1 MVLRR
6 LGIPPRE
13 REGACVGC
21 NNCPDV
27 FEMPDGSF
35 AVIGRDATE
44 ELLRHLPAD
53 AGCGAGE
60 RIVVLP
66 REVLVAARSAI
77 PQTA

>member
-13 REGACVGC
+13 RESACVGC

-44 ELLRHLPAD
+44 ELLRHLPPD

-66 REVLVAARSAI
+66 REVLAAAGAAMQRRA
-77 PQTA
+77 